1 MKQTQ
6 DWQLR
11 ADSTVETSALA
22 FQHRIA
28 TPEPVAVQVATQLLQ
43 GFPTPNG
50 VLTGAVASDV
60 PMPAASTAS
69 LASSLC
75 SDGAFP
81 AYTRI
86 IHFSFNLDAPR
97 LGGSKRSPGR
107 PPPEGL
113 ESDKSFP

>member
-1 MKQTQ
+1 M
-6 DWQLR
+6 
-11 ADSTVETSALA
+11 
-22 FQHRIA
+22 
-28 TPEPVAVQVATQLLQ
+28 QVATQLLQ
-43 GFPTPNG
+43 GFPAPNG
-50 VLTGAVASDV
+50 ALTGAVASDV

-86 IHFSFNLDAPR
+86 IHFSFNLNDPR
-97 LGGSKRSPGR
+97 LVGSKRSPGR

-113 ESDKSFP
+113 ESDTSFPQHLKVSHPSVLVERKTQYNACLACSCAQT